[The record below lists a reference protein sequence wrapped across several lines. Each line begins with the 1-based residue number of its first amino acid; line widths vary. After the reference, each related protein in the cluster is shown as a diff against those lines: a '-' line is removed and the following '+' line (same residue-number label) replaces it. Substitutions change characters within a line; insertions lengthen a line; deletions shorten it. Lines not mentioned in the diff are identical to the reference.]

1 MKEFTVRL
9 ANRPGM
15 LAALTKRLDDAG
27 VHIEALAAFGLD
39 QEGYVRLI
47 VDDAVR
53 ARRALHTAGLA
64 AEERTVLT
72 SVLPDRPGALAGL
85 TGRLANAGVNIDAIY
100 LLNSTVNGLEFAI
113 AVNDIEAAQ
122 AGLEEG

>member
-1 MKEFTVRL
+1 M
-9 ANRPGM
+9 
-15 LAALTKRLDDAG
+15 
-27 VHIEALAAFGLD
+27 
-39 QEGYVRLI
+39 RLI

-53 ARRALHTAGLA
+53 ARRALHSAGLA

-113 AVNDIEAAQ
+113 AVSDIEAAQ